1 MIEYIRGTVA
11 DLTPTQAV
19 IEASGVGYALFIS
32 LNTYSAVQGKTK
44 PNFMCMNPYAK
55 MPTNFT
61 GLPPRWSAICLCCLF
76 QYRALADR

>member
-32 LNTYSAVQGKTK
+32 LNTYSAVQGK
-44 PNFMCMNPYAK
+44 NEAK
-55 MPTNFT
+55 
-61 GLPPRWSAICLCCLF
+61 LYVLSLIHI
-76 QYRALADR
+76 